1 MPQGSPGSMLE
12 KGSPYLEM
20 LSSFLL
26 FQPSKLFELIFS
38 LLFQCLLKNS
48 IFFFNTPFYHAV
60 WSAELRQCAF
70 TLGSG
75 AHLAVY
81 KVLTKC
87 RCAGEEP
94 PSGWALAVSLK
105 HCRPTWFCWHWLV
118 GWLGPERFYM
128 LLSTSANWPVFLFL
142 FVFSPSLLC

>member
-1 MPQGSPGSMLE
+1 MFTEEQH
-12 KGSPYLEM
+12 
-20 LSSFLL
+20 
-26 FQPSKLFELIFS
+26 
-38 LLFQCLLKNS
+38 
-48 IFFFNTPFYHAV
+48 FFFNTPFYHAV

-94 PSGWALAVSLK
+94 PSGWALAVSLQ
-105 HCRPTWFCWHWLV
+105 HCRPTWFCWHWLALDDLV
-118 GWLGPERFYM
+118 LRGFTCFCQPQQTGLYFY
-128 LLSTSANWPVFLFL
+128 
-142 FVFSPSLLC
+142 FSLYSLLVFCANKVHLSVWLLRFILFTGLRSSFFQENEWFLLPCF